1 MRNGRCDNVVVEFGR
16 KVFIVYYKKIKL
28 NVAKRSIT
36 DVLKRF
42 HAHETIQGNITAMR
56 YRNGFIRSVLLRI
69 RANLVMML
77 ARD

>member
-1 MRNGRCDNVVVEFGR
+1 MSLSNLVG
-16 KVFIVYYKKIKL
+16 KYSLYTIKKTL

-56 YRNGFIRSVLLRI
+56 YRNGFIRSVLFLHI
-69 RANLVMML
+69 RVNLGMML